1 MSSFAN
7 EIKLNENPYEL
18 RINLEKMNY
27 FPGEI
32 FNASIQIIS
41 KDNINLNFNSLRIS
55 YFVKNVEYW
64 QNNMN
69 AKESSELTPCY
80 NNIKEKEGCLND
92 KNNYFENIILSK
104 EETRTNIN
112 KSFNLVNNF
121 RNNEINIIIKI
132 QLPEETKPS
141 FEWYK
146 NNNTFC
152 FARTILSIHIPD
164 LKLYSYNYLFIK
176 KPQPNSI
183 NSINIQKTLGK
194 EAFIFF
200 WEKDNIKFNIISQ
213 KDCFTFND
221 TCPIQLNIDTSQLKS
236 ELMSINLTFKRKIK
250 FMINGEQSVFLNTS
264 DYTED
269 LWEEKITLDK
279 KENIHNLKF
288 EIPIKDKE
296 RTIIKKK
303 INFNIDLKFYNKNS
317 LTYLMPS
324 YTGSNIKCVYF
335 LKIKSI
341 FTGNNINVNEF
352 MVNFELFHE
361 NNSFNAEALNDI
373 VTIFTEINN
382 KIRDDNNIN
391 NKFNNYISSGYNYS
405 LPDEEMLKRYYS
417 NKSSKTKNPYD
428 T

>member
-1 MSSFAN
+1 MSSFSN
-7 EIKLNENPYEL
+7 GIKSNENQYEI

-32 FNASIQIIS
+32 INASIQIIS
-41 KDNINLNFNSLRIS
+41 KDNINLNYNSLRIS

-69 AKESSELTPCY
+69 IKESNEQTPGG
-80 NNIKEKEGCLND
+80 NNINEKEGILND

-104 EETRTNIN
+104 EEIISNIN
-112 KSFNLVNNF
+112 KPFNLVNNF
-121 RNNEINIIIKI
+121 RNNEISIIIKI
-132 QLPEETKPS
+132 QLPKEMKPS

-146 NNNTFC
+146 NNNTYC

-176 KPQPNSI
+176 KPHPNSI

-200 WEKDNIKFNIISQ
+200 WEKDNIKFDISS
-213 KDCFTFND
+213 KKNCFAFND
-221 TCPIQLNIDTSQLKS
+221 ICPIQINVDTSQLKS
-236 ELMSINLTFKRKIK
+236 ELISINLTLKRKIK

-279 KENIHNLKF
+279 KESIHNLKF
-288 EIPIKDKE
+288 EIPISDKE

-303 INFNIDLKFYNKNS
+303 INFNMDFKLYNKKS

-324 YTGSNIKCVYF
+324 YTGSNIKCEYF
-335 LKIKSI
+335 LKIKCI
-341 FTGNNINVNEF
+341 FAGNNINVNEF
-352 MVNFELFHE
+352 MVNFE
-361 NNSFNAEALNDI
+361 
-373 VTIFTEINN
+373 
-382 KIRDDNNIN
+382 
-391 NKFNNYISSGYNYS
+391 
-405 LPDEEMLKRYYS
+405 
-417 NKSSKTKNPYD
+417 
-428 T
+428 

>member
-7 EIKLNENPYEL
+7 EIKSNENPYEL

-41 KDNINLNFNSLRIS
+41 KDNINLNYNSLRIS

-64 QNNMN
+64 QNNMS
-69 AKESSELTPCY
+69 AKESSELTPGE

-112 KSFNLVNNF
+112 KPFNLVNNF

-194 EAFIFF
+194 EAFLFF

-221 TCPIQLNIDTSQLKS
+221 TCPIQLNVDTSQLKS
-236 ELMSINLTFKRKIK
+236 ELISINLIFKRKIK

-279 KENIHNLKF
+279 K
-288 EIPIKDKE
+288 
-296 RTIIKKK
+296 
-303 INFNIDLKFYNKNS
+303 
-317 LTYLMPS
+317 
-324 YTGSNIKCVYF
+324 
-335 LKIKSI
+335 
-341 FTGNNINVNEF
+341 
-352 MVNFELFHE
+352 
-361 NNSFNAEALNDI
+361 
-373 VTIFTEINN
+373 
-382 KIRDDNNIN
+382 
-391 NKFNNYISSGYNYS
+391 
-405 LPDEEMLKRYYS
+405 
-417 NKSSKTKNPYD
+417 
-428 T
+428 